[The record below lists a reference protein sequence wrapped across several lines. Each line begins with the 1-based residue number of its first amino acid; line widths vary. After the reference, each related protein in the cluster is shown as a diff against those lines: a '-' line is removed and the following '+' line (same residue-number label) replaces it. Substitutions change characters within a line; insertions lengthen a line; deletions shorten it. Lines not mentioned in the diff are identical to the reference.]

1 LSAGGLTEALSGTGP
16 FTVFAPTNE
25 AFAKIEP
32 KALQALLK
40 NKQQLDKVLEYH
52 VIAAKFRMRELMA
65 VKVAKTLA
73 GDTVHVSDPDRT
85 IQVNEAK
92 VLTADVAASNGFVHI
107 IDSVLMPPS
116 LPPLPL
122 QADIVKL
129 AQRTKDLS
137 TLVAALAAG
146 KLVNTL
152 EGKGPFT
159 VFAPTNEAFAK
170 IPQGTLA
177 ALLKNTKL
185 LDQLLEYHVISGKF
199 TARDLMAAKIVSTLD
214 KAQIVVRNM
223 NGVMVDNAKVVT
235 ADIGATNGIVHIID
249 HVLVPPDFPEV
260 VYPMNIV
267 ELAESQPDL
276 ATLVTAVV
284 AGKLATTLASKGPF
298 TVFAPTNE
306 AFAKI
311 PARSLQKLLADT
323 AALDK
328 VLEYHVL
335 SGHFNMR
342 DLMVVK
348 KASTLEG
355 GSVSIMDKGGIKVN
369 DAKVLKADVAAS
381 NGIVHVIDSVLMPG
395 TDLTVVV

>member
-1 LSAGGLTEALSGTGP
+1 M
-16 FTVFAPTNE
+16 TV
-25 AFAKIEP
+25 K
-32 KALQALLK
+32 L
-40 NKQQLDKVLEYH
+40 
-52 VIAAKFRMRELMA
+52 
-65 VKVAKTLA
+65 AKTLE
-73 GDTVHVSDPDRT
+73 GESVNVSDPGG
-85 IQVNEAK
+85 IIKVNNAK
-92 VLTADVAASNGFVHI
+92 VVKANVGASNGFVHI
-107 IDSVLMPPS
+107 IDTLLQAPS
-116 LPPLPL
+116 LPRIPNK
-122 QADIVKL
+122 ADIVQL
-129 AQRTKDLS
+129 AERNTDLS
-137 TLVAALAAG
+137 TLVKALTAG
-146 KLVNTL
+146 SLVTTL

-170 IPQGTLA
+170 IPHHKLTQ
-177 ALLKNTKL
+177 LLGNKQL

-214 KAQIVVRNM
+214 KARIVVRNM

>member
-1 LSAGGLTEALSGTGP
+1 
-16 FTVFAPTNE
+16 
-25 AFAKIEP
+25 
-32 KALQALLK
+32 
-40 NKQQLDKVLEYH
+40 
-52 VIAAKFRMRELMA
+52 M
-65 VKVAKTLA
+65 
-73 GDTVHVSDPDRT
+73 
-85 IQVNEAK
+85 
-92 VLTADVAASNGFVHI
+92 
-107 IDSVLMPPS
+107 
-116 LPPLPL
+116 
-122 QADIVKL
+122 
-129 AQRTKDLS
+129 
-137 TLVAALAAG
+137 
-146 KLVNTL
+146 
-152 EGKGPFT
+152 
-159 VFAPTNEAFAK
+159 
-170 IPQGTLA
+170 
-177 ALLKNTKL
+177 
-185 LDQLLEYHVISGKF
+185 
-199 TARDLMAAKIVSTLD
+199 
-214 KAQIVVRNM
+214 
-223 NGVMVDNAKVVT
+223 
-235 ADIGATNGIVHIID
+235 D
-249 HVLVPPDFPEV
+249 HVLVPPGFPEV